1 MDSYTLAAC
10 ILTIAVLLAYLN
22 NRFIGMQSEVA
33 IISAS
38 SFLSL
43 ILIIMERLHIISLH
57 ERTSEILVQTD
68 FHHLL
73 LNGML
78 SFLLFAGAITIDT
91 RELRRNALAIFSLAS
106 ISTIASTFIV
116 GGLTYYLLPLFGLGL
131 PFIWCLL
138 FGALISPTDPITV
151 LAAFRKMHAP
161 IKLQTCV
168 SGESL
173 FNDGVGIVI
182 FITLYELLTSSAHIT
197 IGHIGAIFLRQS
209 IGGIIY
215 GAILGWSATKML
227 AQIKDH
233 KMLLLITIALVTGG
247 YTFAEVM
254 NISGPLAMVVS
265 GLFVAHCLRYGNIT
279 EPARE
284 AVDLFWAVIDELF
297 NAVLFLLIGFELFAI
312 DIYRAELL
320 VMLLAIPLVLL
331 IRLITTSIPLAIIEK
346 IQHTRY
352 HKWLIAWSGLRGG
365 LAVALALSLPPGSA
379 RNIILSMTYAI
390 VTFSIIAQG
399 SSIKLFLRK
408 VQG

>member
-38 SFLSL
+38 SCLSL
-43 ILIIMERLHIISLH
+43 VLIVMDRLHIISLH

-78 SFLLFAGAITIDT
+78 SFLLFAGAITIDP
-91 RELRRNALAIFSLAS
+91 REVKRNALAILSLAS

-116 GGLTYYLLPLFGLGL
+116 GVLTYYLLPLIGLSL

-182 FITLYELLTSSAHIT
+182 FITLYQLLTTDSHIT
-197 IGHIGAIFLRQS
+197 IGHVGAIFLRQS
-209 IGGIIY
+209 VGGLIY
-215 GAILGWSATKML
+215 GTILGWATNKML
-227 AQIKDH
+227 SQIKDH
-233 KMLLLITIALVTGG
+233 KMILLITIALVTGG
-247 YTFAEVM
+247 YAFAEQL

-265 GLFVAHCLRYGNIT
+265 GLFVAHCLRYGNISLS
-279 EPARE
+279 ARE
-284 AVDLFWAVIDELF
+284 SVNLFWAVIDELF

-312 DIYRAELL
+312 DLYRTELI
-320 VMLLAIPLVLL
+320 VMLVAIPLVLI
-331 IRLITTSIPLAIIEK
+331 IRIITTSIPLTIIEK
-346 IQHTRY
+346 IQHIKY
-352 HKWLIAWSGLRGG
+352 NKWLIAWSGLRGG

-379 RNIILSMTYAI
+379 RNVILSMTYAI
-390 VTFSIIAQG
+390 VTFSIIVQG

-408 VQG
+408 IEG